1 MCVLTHVVQ
10 GRNYEIGDAGA
21 KFIEEALKVNTSVHT
36 LILVRYFLF
45 SF

>member
-1 MCVLTHVVQ
+1 VLTYVVQ

-21 KFIEEALKVNTSVHT
+21 KFIGEALKANTSVHT
-36 LILVRYFLF
+36 LILVSYFLF